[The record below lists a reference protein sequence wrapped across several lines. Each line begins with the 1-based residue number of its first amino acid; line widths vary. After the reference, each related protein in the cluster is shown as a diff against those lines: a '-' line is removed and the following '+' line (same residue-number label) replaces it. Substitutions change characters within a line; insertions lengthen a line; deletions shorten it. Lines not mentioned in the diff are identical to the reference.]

1 MFQSICLHKANINA
15 QCHSCNWTTWP
26 SGGILEA
33 EKINA
38 EYDKNIIKKRG
49 EDKFLE
55 LQMMKQEEL
64 SNPVAYK
71 WTEIKLDELIPDL
84 ITENKRLWETK
95 NFYKPKKNWR
105 GIYEKELKKE

>member
-1 MFQSICLHKANINA
+1 
-15 QCHSCNWTTWP
+15 
-26 SGGILEA
+26 
-33 EKINA
+33 
-38 EYDKNIIKKRG
+38 
-49 EDKFLE
+49 
-55 LQMMKQEEL
+55 MMKQEEL